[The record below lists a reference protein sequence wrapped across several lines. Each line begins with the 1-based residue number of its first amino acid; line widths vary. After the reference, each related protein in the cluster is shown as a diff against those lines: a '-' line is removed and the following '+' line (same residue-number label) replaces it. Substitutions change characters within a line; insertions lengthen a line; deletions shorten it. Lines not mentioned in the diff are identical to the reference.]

1 MSNFPYLDYELHK
14 VAGTFLLGDMK
25 QSGENYIKPIE
36 INEVGADIF
45 SKAKEGKSEEEI
57 AEFLKEEYGIDFE
70 EALSDVKDFI
80 GSLNAANR

>member
-1 MSNFPYLDYELHK
+1 MSDFPCKDFELHK
-14 VAGTFLLGDMK
+14 VAGTFLLVDMK

-45 SKAKEGKSEEEI
+45 SKAKEGKNEEEI
-57 AEFLKEEYGIDFE
+57 AEFLKEEYGITFD
-70 EALSDVKDFI
+70 EALNDVKDFI